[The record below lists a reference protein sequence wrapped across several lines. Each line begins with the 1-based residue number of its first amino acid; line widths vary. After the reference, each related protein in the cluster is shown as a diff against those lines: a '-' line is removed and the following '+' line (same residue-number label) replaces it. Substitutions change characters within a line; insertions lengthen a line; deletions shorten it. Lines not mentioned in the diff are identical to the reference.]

1 MKSVHHFRLISSA
14 VKFCFSLLSN
24 TLCGFPCSYPGF
36 WGGQSSGD
44 QVLCSYIYEQWYYC
58 KNDLYAPDRLSCS
71 GSRQLHCANDIF
83 PESVLGLRL
92 YGYDNLPSGVSGSC
106 NKHFGIYPAV
116 QTASEYQIHY
126 DIVQ

>member
-36 WGGQSSGD
+36 WGRTIERRPSS
-44 QVLCSYIYEQWYYC
+44 VFIYYEQWYYC
-58 KNDLYAPDRLSCS
+58 KNDLYAPYRLSCS

-92 YGYDNLPSGVSGSC
+92 YEYNNLPSGVSGSC
-106 NKHFGIYPAV
+106 NNHLGIYPAV